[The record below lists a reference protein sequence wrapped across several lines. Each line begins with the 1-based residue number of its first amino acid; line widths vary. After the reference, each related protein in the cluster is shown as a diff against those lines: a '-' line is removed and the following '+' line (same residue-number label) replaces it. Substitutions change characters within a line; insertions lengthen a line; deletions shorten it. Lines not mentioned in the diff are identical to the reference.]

1 MICLN
6 CKTEFEGDRCP
17 NCGLRVGPENK
28 TKRPTL
34 ETGPERIP
42 WNVTFVVVWEALKAT
57 YFVIGLIV
65 LVILLIVGLMYLISW
80 LAGAT

>member
-17 NCGLRVGPENK
+17 NCGLRVRRERKPNI
-28 TKRPTL
+28 PSL

-42 WNVTFVVVWEALKAT
+42 WSVTFGVIWEALKAT
-57 YFVIGLIV
+57 YFVFGVIV
-65 LVILLIVGLMYLISW
+65 LVILLIIGLMFLVGLC
-80 LAGAT
+80 AGGS